1 MKTNRKWPVA
11 RGGRGEGPPYGL
23 LTSIFIEVL
32 LLLLSRMP
40 GPSNAQQGHMVRSSH
55 ANNSVHS
62 QSEDSTRQV
71 YTFLGDYQ
79 VGVMVYILKR
89 DEWGRVMLSEIS
101 FSKHPH

>member
-1 MKTNRKWPVA
+1 MVCLPQFYR
-11 RGGRGEGPPYGL
+11 
-23 LTSIFIEVL
+23 SFITAFIQNA
-32 LLLLSRMP
+32 

-79 VGVMVYILKR
+79 VGVMVCILKR
-89 DEWGRVMLSEIS
+89 G
-101 FSKHPH
+101 